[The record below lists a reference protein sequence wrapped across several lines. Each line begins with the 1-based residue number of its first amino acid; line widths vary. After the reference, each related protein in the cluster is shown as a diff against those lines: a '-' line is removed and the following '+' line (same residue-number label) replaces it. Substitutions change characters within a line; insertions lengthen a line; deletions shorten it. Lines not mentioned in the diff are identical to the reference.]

1 MNYLF
6 IIVPVILIVIGL
18 LYITLDEAVD
28 TKIREKQEDPFV
40 MQEEPKFEP
49 RKMTVVHKGEIGT
62 DPVKEEPVVAP
73 KKKKTYYK
81 KRPKRSE

>member
-6 IIVPVILIVIGL
+6 IIVPAILIGIVL
-18 LYITLDEAVD
+18 LYIALEGAIHV
-28 TKIREKQEDPFV
+28 EQEEDPFV
-40 MQEEPKFEP
+40 MQEDPKVVEPEKVTDHSKEKF
-49 RKMTVVHKGEIGT
+49 
-62 DPVKEEPVVAP
+62 PVEEKDALPP